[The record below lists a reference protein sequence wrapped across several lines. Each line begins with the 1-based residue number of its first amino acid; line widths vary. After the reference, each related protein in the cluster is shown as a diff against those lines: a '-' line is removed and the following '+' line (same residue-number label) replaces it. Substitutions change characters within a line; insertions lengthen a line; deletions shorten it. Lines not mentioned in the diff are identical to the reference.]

1 MAVLGAQIK
10 RMPNKTRQYNIDS
23 RVANEFGITHKQ
35 ANAILDLFFEIL
47 KEECSLLEDGE
58 QIAYKW
64 LKLKCKKTSPRV
76 IHPGMIGYRGD
87 GTPYTVQGKLKLNA
101 KVMPSFYAD
110 AKKGIESNWG
120 A

>member
-1 MAVLGAQIK
+1 MDLGAQIK

-35 ANAILDLFFEIL
+35 ANEILDLFFEIL
-47 KEECSLLEDGE
+47 KEECSLLEKGE
-58 QIAYKW
+58 KITYKW
-64 LKLKCKKTSPRV
+64 LKLECKKTSPRV

-87 GTPYTVQGKLKLNA
+87 GTPYTAPGKLKLNA
-101 KVMPSFYAD
+101 KILPSFYAD